1 MTSSKDNPSD
11 FYEAGFVKKVE
22 APRQPSA
29 PEEKKDLDSINSL
42 LESVGIAP
50 INREQAE
57 EKAQKDE
64 TYAAKAQAP
73 DDGKTKHFHLKTSG
87 SKPQEKKENDFQLTF
102 DGYEDELKP
111 KIVSAQAV
119 EKQLKESRQNLIEN
133 FRVLSNEDGDKAIL
147 EKEPTGK
154 GGSSLADLLE
164 PKKGETLFDAVE
176 RAGRRKKAKGLP
188 ERAAQQKTRL
198 EKFKEE
204 LTSAKNER
212 KTLKQQTEQQIKRL
226 KIFAVLFA
234 LSLVLYLMLCA
245 HSVSG
250 AFSFL
255 FAAGGT
261 VFVLLN
267 LLLLAIGAALS
278 AGLLKDGL
286 SAVLKFRPGAEF
298 FVFLSG
304 AFSLL
309 QCLSLLV
316 FKPEEASQYAVCTP
330 FFFFSLLALCA
341 SEYLRVECVRRDLS
355 VLMRSKE
362 LCTLQTV
369 ENKNDADSLGY
380 GISKGEPKILYTADC
395 NLPSDFERFSLSR
408 TADEKLL
415 LFVGALTL
423 AASAAFAVFGAVTD
437 KSAWAFFS
445 CLASSFCLCVPVLF
459 NLVSSLLKLHNDK
472 ALASGCAVVASANSA
487 KDVAK
492 ANGIVVDADEIFEGR
507 VSKFRTV
514 PGVNVAL
521 SDAVVFAASALRGTR
536 SVIRGEFD
544 AFLAEE
550 GIRPPEAEDIQY
562 EEKLGYSCW
571 VVGRRVLVGNRAM
584 LIAHSISAPSEEE
597 EKAFAKGKNVMYI
610 ALEGVIIGLFAV
622 DYRVRSEVKKSVR
635 DFNKTGLVLIL
646 NCGDPCLT
654 QELAAEKLMA
664 DIAAIKLATTKNSTL
679 ISSLRANS
687 ALRKESG
694 LACAKKDR
702 NILFLINAAHN
713 LFEADRLSK
722 IVMLAGLGFSFALSV
737 VCAVLKVSLAFNPVI
752 IIAFQLIW
760 GAIAYITG
768 KTRIQ

>member
-1 MTSSKDNPSD
+1 
-11 FYEAGFVKKVE
+11 
-22 APRQPSA
+22 
-29 PEEKKDLDSINSL
+29 
-42 LESVGIAP
+42 
-50 INREQAE
+50 
-57 EKAQKDE
+57 
-64 TYAAKAQAP
+64 
-73 DDGKTKHFHLKTSG
+73 
-87 SKPQEKKENDFQLTF
+87 
-102 DGYEDELKP
+102 
-111 KIVSAQAV
+111 
-119 EKQLKESRQNLIEN
+119 
-133 FRVLSNEDGDKAIL
+133 
-147 EKEPTGK
+147 
-154 GGSSLADLLE
+154 
-164 PKKGETLFDAVE
+164 
-176 RAGRRKKAKGLP
+176 
-188 ERAAQQKTRL
+188 
-198 EKFKEE
+198 
-204 LTSAKNER
+204 
-212 KTLKQQTEQQIKRL
+212 
-226 KIFAVLFA
+226 
-234 LSLVLYLMLCA
+234 
-245 HSVSG
+245 
-250 AFSFL
+250 
-255 FAAGGT
+255 
-261 VFVLLN
+261 
-267 LLLLAIGAALS
+267 
-278 AGLLKDGL
+278 
-286 SAVLKFRPGAEF
+286 
-298 FVFLSG
+298 
-304 AFSLL
+304 
-309 QCLSLLV
+309 
-316 FKPEEASQYAVCTP
+316 
-330 FFFFSLLALCA
+330 
-341 SEYLRVECVRRDLS
+341 
-355 VLMRSKE
+355 MRSKE

-472 ALASGCAVVASANSA
+472 ALASGCAVVSSADSA
-487 KDVAK
+487 KKVAK
-492 ANGIVVDADEIFEGR
+492 ADGIVVDADEIFEGR

-521 SDAVVFAASALRGTR
+521 SDAVVFAASALRVTR

-544 AFLAEE
+544 SFLAEE
-550 GIRPPEAEDIQY
+550 GIRPPEAEDVQY

-610 ALEGVIIGLFAV
+610 VLEGVIIGLFAV

-654 QELAAEKLMA
+654 QELAAKKLMA

-679 ISSLRANS
+679 ISSLRANP
-687 ALRKESG
+687 ALKKESG

-702 NILFLINAAHN
+702 NILFLVNAAHN